1 MLTAAIFVKFEWSP
15 TGKPV
20 AARRK
25 VPAFAE
31 TLRAGRRY
39 GTQAWSPAAGMTL
52 RNPYLRQAGKAGPV
66 HVGRIQLF
74 TGDPCTSNGI
84 YAFQLTLSMITYRI
98 VSWWE
103 GISV

>member
-39 GTQAWSPAAGMTL
+39 GTQGWLSAK
-52 RNPYLRQAGKAGPV
+52 AGKNPNFYYFV
-66 HVGRIQLF
+66 EEI
-74 TGDPCTSNGI
+74 
-84 YAFQLTLSMITYRI
+84 
-98 VSWWE
+98 
-103 GISV
+103 